1 MVNPDTIQFNKQ
13 SDGNYTLTVKCPF
26 CGKETQVKD
35 VSPEGWFAL
44 MRGALMQVAF
54 PNMSAEDREVL
65 ISGLCKEC
73 QASVFGGCDED
84 EEDEEEVNA

>member
-13 SDGNYTLTVKCPF
+13 SNGNYTLTVKCPF

-35 VSPEGWFAL
+35 VSPEGWFSL

-54 PNMSAEDREVL
+54 PNMPIEDREVL
-65 ISGLCKEC
+65 ISGLCRDC
-73 QASVFGGCDED
+73 QEEVFGSQKKSRRKKATA
-84 EEDEEEVNA
+84 NA